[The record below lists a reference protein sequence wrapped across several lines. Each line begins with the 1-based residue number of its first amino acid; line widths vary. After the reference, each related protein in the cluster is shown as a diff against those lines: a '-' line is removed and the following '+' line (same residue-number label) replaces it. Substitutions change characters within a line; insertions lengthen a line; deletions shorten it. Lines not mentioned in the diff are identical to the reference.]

1 MLSPQETTAVQAFLT
16 KQEQKD
22 VKLVMG
28 GLRSST
34 PGGAGAGTGE
44 RGKGAGA
51 KTGPNG
57 EKVGDR
63 LEVSGESILLVK
75 EIAER
80 VAEDG

>member
-1 MLSPQETTAVQAFLT
+1 MLSPEETTAVKAFLT
-16 KQEQKD
+16 KEDQKD
-22 VKLVMG
+22 AKLVMG
-28 GLRSST
+28 GMRTST
-34 PGGAGAGTGE
+34 PGGVGTGA

-63 LEVSGESILLVK
+63 LEVSGESILVVK